1 MFSNLRGTGQ
11 GLFSAIAWG
20 LDTVL
25 GGVILSLVPFIGTKE
40 AIFLAPFVSVFL
52 HDFFSSFW
60 VLIYLTARGEIGRF
74 FKKAI
79 KTKSARYVILG
90 GVLGGPVGMTGYYLA
105 VKYIGAGHAATISS
119 LYPAIGAVLA
129 FIFLKEKIGKKG
141 WFGLGLAIFGIV
153 LSGFTGSGEG
163 INLIGIAFALLTVVG
178 WGSECVV
185 CAYGMK
191 DDEITPTEALQLR
204 QISSA
209 LVYGA
214 LIIPM
219 LNGYGLVKIAFTT
232 KEALILII
240 LTALAGTVSYLC
252 YYGAIHKL
260 GATKAMGLNITYVVW
275 AMVLDKVLFGRELS
289 GKMLFCGALVMV
301 GSFMVASQPEDNKV
315 ESRELKIEG

>member
-1 MFSNLRGTGQ
+1 MKFKVNGFGQ
-11 GLFSAIAWG
+11 GMFSAITWG

-25 GGVILSLVPFIGTKE
+25 GGVLLSLVPFIGTKE

-52 HDFFSSFW
+52 HDLFSSLW
-60 VLIYLTARGEIGRF
+60 IMIYLTFKGEIGRF

-79 KTKSARYVILG
+79 KTKSARYAMLG

-129 FIFLKEKIGKKG
+129 FIFLKEKIGKRG
-141 WFGLGLAIFGIV
+141 WIGLALAIFGIG
-153 LSGFTGSGEG
+153 LSSFSVSGEG
-163 INLIGIAFALLTVVG
+163 VNFLGIAFALLTVVG
-178 WGSECVV
+178 WGSECVI

-191 DDEITPTEALQLR
+191 DEEITPTEALQLR

-209 LVYGA
+209 LVYSIF
-214 LIIPM
+214 IIPM
-219 LNGYGLVKIAFTT
+219 IKGYGLVKLTFTT
-232 KEALILII
+232 KEAIILII

-275 AMVLDKVLFGRELS
+275 AMVLDKILFGRELS
-289 GKMLFCGALVMV
+289 LKMLLYGAIVMI
-301 GSFMVASQPEDNKV
+301 GSFMVAYQPEHNAV
-315 ESRELKIEG
+315 EVEATH